1 MDRRRRN
8 RRRRRPC
15 FPSRPRALAR
25 FPLSGAGASDRRDV
39 PCETARRREAWGRS
53 GGLMPG
59 RRIVERALESGPV
72 PDVVRRV
79 ADGGTRLWVSGLL
92 GSSKTLLAAALA
104 REDGR
109 AWVVM
114 APNASDAEHAHDD
127 LVTFLGPGRVQFYG
141 EWETLPYERRSP
153 LASIT
158 ETRLVTLSRLT
169 RGEPIVVVTT
179 PKAAMQ
185 TTLPR
190 HVLADVTRTIRR
202 GDEVDLENVTR
213 SLVDLGYRRVRIVE
227 DSGDFSVR
235 GGIVDV
241 LPFGY
246 DDPIRVELFGDTVE
260 SVRQFDTYTQ
270 RSISDLDE
278 ATILPRREVVLQ
290 EEGAGELAERLRK
303 IHPAD
308 STDRDH
314 LLAGLDTRFYF
325 EGVEQYLPTIH
336 PDAETLADYLPEDA
350 GAFLIREEEI
360 HDRAEQLSLE
370 AATIYSERRQ
380 EMPLCD
386 PDSLLVPFEGVRSK
400 MARRALVTTGLVQSG
415 RIEGLE
421 RIHVESHLQESFAS
435 NLELLRG
442 RLQQLARDNRVIIM
456 CDNAGQAARLSELL
470 EETAG
475 VVEMEVGS
483 LERGFSL
490 PASRLVVYTDHDIF
504 QRYRRRR
511 RRRIRGGAPLASF
524 EALSQGDYVVHV
536 SHGIGRY
543 VGIERVEAD
552 GRLIDCVVVE
562 YADEG
567 RVYVPADELDRLQKY
582 VGKEGHVPR
591 LNKLGT
597 PAWQKTK
604 ERAREAAEKLA
615 RELLELYASRRA
627 RPGHAFGP
635 DNVWQQELEAS
646 FIYEETDDQLRATEE
661 IKEDLESSRPMD
673 RLICGDVGFGKTEVA
688 IRAAFKVVMDGKQV
702 AVLVPTTILA
712 QQHLTTFRDRLAEYP
727 VRVDVISRF
736 RTAGEQ
742 KEILERLKD
751 GKVDIIIGTHRLIQ
765 KDVEFSDLG
774 LLVIDEEQQFGV
786 LHKEA
791 IQRLK
796 QSVDVLTMTATP
808 IPRTLHMSLMG
819 ARDMSIIATPPRD
832 RLPVRTEISPFD
844 DELIT
849 EAVMRE
855 IDRGGQV
862 YFVHNRVQTIEA
874 MASYL
879 RNLLPELRIEIGH
892 GQMPE
897 RQLEDVMFRFLDGEI
912 DVLVCSMII
921 ESGLDIPNVNTII
934 VNRADRFGLAQLY
947 QLRGRVG
954 RSNHRAYCY
963 LLIPRDM
970 NITPIARRRLAAIQE
985 FTDLSSGYKLAMR
998 DLEIRGAGNVLG
1010 AEQHGH
1016 MMAVGFNLY
1025 ARLLRDAVARI
1036 KDGAV
1041 PEEAEATVHIKVDA
1055 YIPNDYI
1062 PDNDMKIDI
1071 YKRIRDTREVEPV
1084 DGLAEE
1090 LRDRFGPPPQ
1100 EVLALL
1106 DVQAI
1111 RILARETGLRRVEL
1125 AGGSVECEFAE
1136 SREPTPGAIRAVL
1149 SACTEPLEFDARGAL
1164 VFRFPAPST
1173 RRGAL
1178 ETARRVLSDFID
1190 ALHRSSLHSKARK
1203 RTRQRERRKQRDPDS
1218 NEAKG
1223 AQA

>member
-1 MDRRRRN
+1 
-8 RRRRRPC
+8 
-15 FPSRPRALAR
+15 
-25 FPLSGAGASDRRDV
+25 
-39 PCETARRREAWGRS
+39 
-53 GGLMPG
+53 MPG
-59 RRIVERALESGPV
+59 RRIVDMALEAGPIREISDRVGSGSS
-72 PDVVRRV
+72 
-79 ADGGTRLWVSGLL
+79 RLWVSGLL

-104 REDGR
+104 RDDAR
-109 AWVVM
+109 TWVVV

-127 LVTFLGPGRVQFYG
+127 LVTYLGPERVQFYG

-153 LASIT
+153 LPSIS
-158 ETRLVTLSRLT
+158 ETRLTTLSRLA
-169 RGEPIVVVTT
+169 RGERVVVVTT
-179 PKAAMQ
+179 PKALMQ
-185 TTLPR
+185 TTMPPDVLTSVTL
-190 HVLADVTRTIRR
+190 HVAR
-202 GDEVDLENVTR
+202 GHEVDLDTMTR
-213 SLVDLGYRRVRIVE
+213 ALVDLGYRRARVVE
-227 DSGDFSVR
+227 ESGDFGVR

-246 DDPIRVELFGDTVE
+246 DDPIRIELFGDTVE
-260 SVRQFDTYTQ
+260 SVRQFDVYTQ
-270 RSISDLDE
+270 RSIGELEE

-290 EEGAGELAERLRK
+290 EEGAGEVAERLK
-303 IHPAD
+303 KVHPAD

-314 LLAGLDTRFYF
+314 LMRGLDTRFYF
-325 EGVEQYLPTIH
+325 EGVEQYLPAIH
-336 PDAETLADYLPEDA
+336 PDAGTLADYLPEDA

-360 HDRAEQLSLE
+360 HDRAELLSLE
-370 AATIYSERRQ
+370 AAGVYSERRQ
-380 EMPLCD
+380 ELPLCE
-386 PDSLLVPFEGVRSK
+386 PESLLVPFDSVLRRVARS
-400 MARRALVTTGLVQSG
+400 ALVSTGLVESG
-415 RIEGLE
+415 KLEGLE
-421 RIHVESHLQESFAS
+421 RVRVQTHLQESFAS

-442 RLQQLARDNRVIIM
+442 RLQQLARGNRVIIM
-456 CDNAGQAARLSELL
+456 CDNRGQAARLEELL
-470 EETAG
+470 EESAED
-475 VVEMEVGS
+475 VEMKVGS
-483 LERGFSL
+483 LEKGFSL
-490 PASRLVVYTDHDIF
+490 PEARLVVYTDHDIF
-504 QRYRRRR
+504 ERYRRRR
-511 RRRIRGGAPLASF
+511 RRRIRGGAPIASF
-524 EALSQGDYVVHV
+524 EALSQGDFVVHV

-552 GRLIDCVVVE
+552 GRQIDCVVVE

-567 RVYVPADELDRLQKY
+567 RLYVPADELDRLQKY

-604 ERAREAAEKLA
+604 ARAKEAAEKLA
-615 RELLELYASRRA
+615 RELLDLYASRKA
-627 RPGHAFGP
+627 RPGHAVGP
-635 DNVWQQELEAS
+635 DTVWQQELEAS

-661 IKEDLESSRPMD
+661 IKEDLESKRPMD

-727 VRVDVISRF
+727 IRVDVISRF
-736 RTAGEQ
+736 RTASEQ
-742 KEILERLKD
+742 KEILERLKQ
-751 GKVDIIIGTHRLIQ
+751 GKIDIVIGTHRLIQ
-765 KDVEFSDLG
+765 KDVEFHDLG

-786 LHKEA
+786 LHKES
-791 IQRLK
+791 IQRMRS
-796 QSVDVLTMTATP
+796 SVDVLTMTATP

-832 RLPVRTEISPFD
+832 RLPVRTEIAPFND
-844 DELIT
+844 DLIV

-874 MASYL
+874 MAGYL
-879 RNLLPELRIEIGH
+879 RNLLPELRVDIGH

-897 RQLEDVMFRFLDGEI
+897 RQLEQVMLRFLDGDI

-1025 ARLLRDAVARI
+1025 ARLLREAVSRI
-1036 KDGAV
+1036 KDGAA
-1041 PEEAEATVHIKVDA
+1041 PEELEATVHIKVDA
-1055 YIPNDYI
+1055 YIPDNYV

-1071 YKRIRDTREVEPV
+1071 YKRIRDTSDVATV

-1090 LRDRFGPPPQ
+1090 LADRFGSAPP

-1111 RILARETGLRRVEL
+1111 RILAGKAGLGRVEL
-1125 AGGSVECEFAE
+1125 SGGSVECEF
-1136 SREPTPGAIRAVL
+1136 SPGREPGPGTIRAVL
-1149 SACTEPLEFDARGAL
+1149 SACEEPLEFDARAGL
-1164 VFRFPAPST
+1164 VVRFPAPST
-1173 RRGAL
+1173 RAGAL
-1178 ETARRVLSDFID
+1178 ATTRQVLSDFVD
-1190 ALHRSSLHSKARK
+1190 ALHRTSLHSKAHR
-1203 RTRQRERRKQRDPDS
+1203 RTRRKQSETEGRRDS
-1218 NEAKG
+1218 RKVKG

>member
-1 MDRRRRN
+1 M
-8 RRRRRPC
+8 
-15 FPSRPRALAR
+15 ALE
-25 FPLSGAGASDRRDV
+25 AGPV
-39 PCETARRREAWGRS
+39 REIVDLVSAGRS
-53 GGLMPG
+53 
-59 RRIVERALESGPV
+59 
-72 PDVVRRV
+72 
-79 ADGGTRLWVSGLL
+79 RLWVSGLL
-92 GSSKTLLAAALA
+92 GSSKTLLASALV
-104 REDGR
+104 RETGGT
-109 AWVVM
+109 WVVV

-127 LVTFLGPGRVQFYG
+127 LVTYLGPERVQFYG

-153 LASIT
+153 LPSIT
-158 ETRLVTLSRLT
+158 ETRLTTLSRLA
-169 RGEPIVVVTT
+169 RGEELIIVTT
-179 PKAAMQ
+179 PKAVMQ
-185 TTLPR
+185 TTMPQ
-190 HVLADVTRTIRR
+190 HVLEATTQTVRKGEDL
-202 GDEVDLENVTR
+202 DLEGVTR
-213 SLVDLGYRRVRIVE
+213 SLVDLGYRRVRVVE
-227 DSGDFSVR
+227 DTGEFSVR

-246 DDPIRVELFGDTVE
+246 DDPIRIELFGDTVE
-260 SVRQFDTYTQ
+260 SIRSFDVYTQ
-270 RSISDLDE
+270 RSTGQLTE

-325 EGVEQYLPTIH
+325 EGVEQYVPAIH
-336 PDAETLADYLPEDA
+336 PDAETLADYLPDDA
-350 GAFLIREEEI
+350 GVFLIREEEI
-360 HDRAEQLSLE
+360 QDRAEQLSLE
-370 AATIYSERRQ
+370 AATIYSERRS
-380 EMPLCD
+380 ELPLCE
-386 PDSLLVPFEGVRSK
+386 PDALLVPFDRVLRRMTG
-400 MARRALVTTGLVQSG
+400 RALVAAGLVQSG
-415 RIEGLE
+415 RIEELE
-421 RIHVESHLQESFAS
+421 RLTAETHLQESFAS

-442 RLQQLARDNRVIIM
+442 RLQQLSRDNRVIVM
-456 CDNAGQAARLSELL
+456 CDNAGQATRLRELL
-470 EETAG
+470 EDAAEG
-475 VVEMEVGS
+475 IEMEVGS
-483 LERGFSL
+483 LEKGFSL
-490 PASRLVVYTDHDIF
+490 PEARLVVYTDHDIF
-504 QRYRRRR
+504 ERYRRRR
-511 RRRIRGGAPLASF
+511 RRRMRGGAPIASF

-552 GRLIDCVVVE
+552 GRQIDCVVVL
-562 YADEG
+562 YADDG

-604 ERAREAAEKLA
+604 ARAKAAAEKLA
-615 RELLELYASRRA
+615 RELLDLYASRKA
-627 RPGHAFGP
+627 RPGHAVGP

-646 FIYEETDDQLRATEE
+646 FIYEETEDQLRATDE
-661 IKEDLESSRPMD
+661 IKEDLESKRPMD
-673 RLICGDVGFGKTEVA
+673 RLVCGDVGFGKTEVA
-688 IRAAFKVVMDGKQV
+688 IRAAFKVVMDGRQV

-736 RTAGEQ
+736 RTASEQ
-742 KEILERLKD
+742 KEVLERLKE
-751 GKVDIIIGTHRLIQ
+751 GKIDIIIGTHRLIQ
-765 KDVEFSDLG
+765 KDVEFHDLG

-786 LHKEA
+786 LHKES
-791 IQRLK
+791 IQRLRK
-796 QSVDVLTMTATP
+796 TVDVLTMTATP

-844 DELIT
+844 DDLIV

-862 YFVHNRVQTIEA
+862 YFVHNRVQTIDA

-879 RNLLPELRIEIGH
+879 RNLLPEVRIDIGH

-897 RQLEDVMFRFLDGEI
+897 RQLEQVMLNFLDGGV

-963 LLIPRDM
+963 LLIPRDR

-1016 MMAVGFNLY
+1016 MIAVGFNLY
-1025 ARLLRDAVARI
+1025 SRLLRDAVAEIR
-1036 KDGAV
+1036 DGIA
-1041 PEEAEATVHIKVDA
+1041 PDQAEATVHVKVDA
-1055 YIPNDYI
+1055 YIPNDYV

-1071 YKRIRDTREVEPV
+1071 YKRIRDTRDVATV

-1090 LRDRFGPPPQ
+1090 LADRFGPPPAA
-1100 EVLALL
+1100 VLALL

-1111 RILARETGLRRVEL
+1111 RILAREAGIARVEL
-1125 AGGSVECEFAE
+1125 AGGAVECEFAPG
-1136 SREPTPGAIRAVL
+1136 REPTPGAIRAVL
-1149 SACTEPLEFDARGAL
+1149 SACAEPLEFDARGAL
-1164 VFRFPAPST
+1164 IFRFQAPAT
-1173 RRGAL
+1173 RAGAL
-1178 ETARRVLSDFID
+1178 ETARRVLSDFVD
-1190 ALHRSSLHSKARK
+1190 ALGRTSLHSKARK
-1203 RTRQRERRKQRDPDS
+1203 GKKREKRKKQGESDS
-1218 NEAKG
+1218 RKMKG
-1223 AQA
+1223 VQA